1 MRLLR
6 RRGGIVGDVRTY
18 PASAGGE
25 TMTTTDD
32 FECGSSE
39 GAGGLAG
46 DPGRRPSATRKRSTG
61 KNAQLA
67 RTIESEIIP
76 RLMLMHR
83 AGTITLDSTAE
94 LVEGGEHPTDS
105 DVRELAIRSY
115 TDSVDEVWRFV
126 RSVQQRGIAADSI
139 DLELLA
145 PAARLLGDFWT
156 QDECDFTQVTVGL
169 SRLRQVLHR
178 LEPEFAARGALDRAE
193 STDPRR
199 RILLAPAPGEQH
211 TFGLMIVGEFL
222 RREGWIVRE
231 PMVSSL
237 PELVSYVRNEPF
249 GIVALSAACDA
260 RLDDL
265 TTVIATLRRS
275 SMSQPLGVLV
285 GGPLFTGN
293 ADRVAR
299 VGADGTAA
307 DAREAPLQAQKLL
320 RLIQAKV

>member
-1 MRLLR
+1 
-6 RRGGIVGDVRTY
+6 
-18 PASAGGE
+18 
-25 TMTTTDD
+25 MTTIDD
-32 FECGSSE
+32 FDCGSSE

-46 DPGRRPSATRKRSTG
+46 DPGRRPSATRERSNG

-83 AGTITLDSTAE
+83 AGTITLD
-94 LVEGGEHPTDS
+94 GGTEQIDGARPTDS

-115 TDSVDEVWRFV
+115 TNSVDEVWHFV
-126 RSVQQRGIAADSI
+126 RSVQQRGIAADAI

-178 LEPEFAARGALDRAE
+178 LEPEFAARAALDRAE
-193 STDPRR
+193 NADPRR

-222 RREGWIVRE
+222 RREGWVVRE

-237 PELVSYVRNEPF
+237 SELVSYVRNEPF
-249 GIVALSAACDA
+249 GIVALSAACDS

-265 TTVIATLRRS
+265 TTVIATLRRAS
-275 SMSQPLGVLV
+275 VTQPLGVMV
-285 GGPLFTGN
+285 GGPLFSGH

-299 VGADGTAA
+299 VGADGTAV

-320 RLIQAKV
+320 RLITAKV